1 MYTNE
6 QLNAIYGSK
15 IGMEFEFFA
24 NEGLDEVKRSLS
36 QALNKQIR
44 VEEKAHSEFTP
55 SDEIF
60 KLEPDNSGGSGMIEL
75 VT

>member
-15 IGMEFEFFA
+15 IGLEFEFFA

-44 VEEKAHSEFTP
+44 VEEEAHSELNQAII
-55 SDEIF
+55 S
-60 KLEPDNSGGSGMIEL
+60 LN
-75 VT
+75 